1 MRCPGLRLR
10 YFFEREAK
18 KMRNEKVRMLCEG
31 ALCVAIAAVLSYVKL
46 DVGPSGGSINATMIP
61 LILFAIRWGW
71 GWGVGAG
78 LVFGTLKYFL
88 GEGFV
93 ISWVSIVFD
102 YSVAYAFVGF
112 AGVLKRKANLAW
124 LAALIGCVARFVIH
138 YLSGVTVYAEWMP
151 EEFLGLT
158 MTTPFFYSALYNLFY
173 MLPSTVI
180 AVVGVFALSQVS
192 AVRKWLEGNDLK

>member
-1 MRCPGLRLR
+1 
-10 YFFEREAK
+10 
-18 KMRNEKVRMLCEG
+18 MRNEKVRMLCEG
-31 ALCVAIAAVLSYVKL
+31 ALCIAMSVVLSYVKL

-93 ISWVSIVFD
+93 ISWVSIIFD

-124 LAALIGCVARFVIH
+124 LATLIGCVARFVVH
-138 YLSGVTVYAEWMP
+138 YISGVTVYAEWMP
-151 EEFLGLT
+151 EEFMGMT
-158 MTTPFFYSALYNLFY
+158 MTSPFFYSALYNLFY

-180 AVVGVFALSQVS
+180 SLVGVFALSRIP
-192 AVRKWLEGNDLK
+192 AIHKWLEGGDLK

>member
-1 MRCPGLRLR
+1 
-10 YFFEREAK
+10 
-18 KMRNEKVRMLCEG
+18 MRNKTVRILCEA
-31 ALCVAIAAVLSYVKL
+31 ALCVAMSAVLSYVKL

-61 LILFAIRWGW
+61 LVLLAIRWGW

-93 ISWVSIVFD
+93 ISWVSIIFD

-112 AGVLKRKANLAW
+112 AGVLKRKADLAW
-124 LAALIGCVARFVIH
+124 LAALIGCAARFVIH
-138 YLSGVTVYAEWMP
+138 YISGVTVYAQWMP

-158 MTTPFFYSALYNLFY
+158 MTSPLFYSALYNLFY

-180 AVVGVFALSQVS
+180 TVVGVFALSK
-192 AVRKWLEGNDLK
+192 AAPIRKWLEGADLK

>member
-1 MRCPGLRLR
+1 
-10 YFFEREAK
+10 
-18 KMRNEKVRMLCEG
+18 MRNEKVRMLCEG
-31 ALCVAIAAVLSYVKL
+31 ALCIAMSVVLSYVKL

-61 LILFAIRWGW
+61 LVLFAIRWGW

-93 ISWVSIVFD
+93 ISWVSILFD

-112 AGVLKRKANLAW
+112 AGVLKGKANTAW
-124 LAALIGCVARFVIH
+124 LAALMGCAARFVVH

-151 EEFLGLT
+151 EEFLGMT
-158 MTTPFFYSALYNLFY
+158 MTTPFFYSFLYNLFY
-173 MLPSTVI
+173 MLPSTMI
-180 AVVGVFALSQVS
+180 TLVGVFALSMV
-192 AVRKWLEGNDLK
+192 APIRKWLEGSDLK

>member
-1 MRCPGLRLR
+1 
-10 YFFEREAK
+10 
-18 KMRNEKVRMLCEG
+18 MRNEKVRMLCEG
-31 ALCVAIAAVLSYVKL
+31 ALCIAMSVVLSYVKL

-61 LILFAIRWGW
+61 LVLFAIRWGW

-93 ISWVSIVFD
+93 ISWVSILFD

-112 AGVLKRKANLAW
+112 AGVLKGKANTAW
-124 LAALIGCVARFVIH
+124 LAALMGCAARFVVQ

-151 EEFLGLT
+151 EEFLGMT
-158 MTTPFFYSALYNLFY
+158 MTTPFFYSFLYNLFY

-180 AVVGVFALSQVS
+180 TLVGIFALSMV
-192 AVRKWLEGNDLK
+192 APIRKWLEGSDLK

>member
-1 MRCPGLRLR
+1 
-10 YFFEREAK
+10 
-18 KMRNEKVRMLCEG
+18 MRNEKVRMLCEG
-31 ALCVAIAAVLSYVKL
+31 ALCVAMSVVLSYVKL

-61 LILFAIRWGW
+61 LVLFAIRWGW

-93 ISWVSIVFD
+93 ISWVSILFD

-112 AGVLKRKANLAW
+112 AGVLKGKANTAW
-124 LAALIGCVARFVIH
+124 LAALMGCAARFVVH

-151 EEFLGLT
+151 EEFLGMT
-158 MTTPFFYSALYNLFY
+158 MTTPWFYSFLYNIIWAGPDVALTLVIFLILYQVKPMRRLF
-173 MLPSTVI
+173 M
-180 AVVGVFALSQVS
+180 AQ
-192 AVRKWLEGNDLK
+192 DLA

>member
-1 MRCPGLRLR
+1 
-10 YFFEREAK
+10 
-18 KMRNEKVRMLCEG
+18 MRNEKVRMLCEG
-31 ALCVAIAAVLSYVKL
+31 ALCIAMSVVLSYVKL

-61 LILFAIRWGW
+61 LVLFAIRWGW

-93 ISWVSIVFD
+93 ISWVSILFD

-112 AGVLKRKANLAW
+112 AGVLKGKANTAW
-124 LAALIGCVARFVIH
+124 LAALIGCAARFVVH

-151 EEFLGLT
+151 EEFLGMT
-158 MTTPFFYSALYNLFY
+158 MTTPFFYSFLYNLFY

-180 AVVGVFALSQVS
+180 TLVGIFALSMV
-192 AVRKWLEGNDLK
+192 APIRKWLEGSDLK

>member
-1 MRCPGLRLR
+1 
-10 YFFEREAK
+10 
-18 KMRNEKVRMLCEG
+18 MRNEKVRMLCEG
-31 ALCVAIAAVLSYVKL
+31 ALCIAMSVVLSYVKL

-61 LILFAIRWGW
+61 LVLFAIRWGW

-93 ISWVSIVFD
+93 ISWVSILFD

-112 AGVLKRKANLAW
+112 AGVLKGKANTAW
-124 LAALIGCVARFVIH
+124 LAALLGCAARFVVH

-151 EEFLGLT
+151 EEFLGMT
-158 MTTPFFYSALYNLFY
+158 MTTPFFYSFLYNLFY

-180 AVVGVFALSQVS
+180 TLVGVFALSMV
-192 AVRKWLEGNDLK
+192 APIRKWLEGSDLK

>member
-1 MRCPGLRLR
+1 
-10 YFFEREAK
+10 
-18 KMRNEKVRMLCEG
+18 MRNEKGRMLCEG
-31 ALCVAIAAVLSYVKL
+31 ALCIAMSVVLSYVKL

-61 LILFAIRWGW
+61 LVLFAIRWGW

-93 ISWVSIVFD
+93 ISWVSILFD

-112 AGVLKRKANLAW
+112 AGVLKGKANTAW
-124 LAALIGCVARFVIH
+124 LAALMGCAARFVVH

-151 EEFLGLT
+151 EEFLGMT
-158 MTTPFFYSALYNLFY
+158 MTTPFFYSFLYNLFY

-180 AVVGVFALSQVS
+180 TLVGVFALSMV
-192 AVRKWLEGNDLK
+192 APIRKWLEGSDLK

>member
-1 MRCPGLRLR
+1 
-10 YFFEREAK
+10 
-18 KMRNEKVRMLCEG
+18 MRNEKVRMLCEG
-31 ALCVAIAAVLSYVKL
+31 ALCIAMSVVLSYVKL

-61 LILFAIRWGW
+61 LVLFAIRWGW

-93 ISWVSIVFD
+93 ISWVSILFD

-112 AGVLKRKANLAW
+112 AGVLKGKANTAW
-124 LAALIGCVARFVIH
+124 LAALMGCAARFVVH

-151 EEFLGLT
+151 EEFLGMT
-158 MTTPFFYSALYNLFY
+158 MTTPFFYSFLYNLFY

-180 AVVGVFALSQVS
+180 TLVGIFALSMV
-192 AVRKWLEGNDLK
+192 APIRKWLEGSDLK

>member
-1 MRCPGLRLR
+1 
-10 YFFEREAK
+10 
-18 KMRNEKVRMLCEG
+18 MRNEKVRMLCEG
-31 ALCVAIAAVLSYVKL
+31 ALCIAMSVVLSYVKL

-61 LILFAIRWGW
+61 LVLFAIRWGW

-93 ISWVSIVFD
+93 ISWVSILFD

-112 AGVLKRKANLAW
+112 AGVLKGKANTAW
-124 LAALIGCVARFVIH
+124 LAALMGCAARFVVH

-151 EEFLGLT
+151 EEFLGMT
-158 MTTPFFYSALYNLFY
+158 MTTPFFYSFLYNLFY

-180 AVVGVFALSQVS
+180 TLVGVFALSMV
-192 AVRKWLEGNDLK
+192 APVRKWLEGSDLK

>member
-1 MRCPGLRLR
+1 
-10 YFFEREAK
+10 
-18 KMRNEKVRMLCEG
+18 MRNEKIRMLCEG
-31 ALCVAIAAVLSYVKL
+31 ALCIAMSVALSYVKL

-61 LILFAIRWGW
+61 LVLFAIRWGW

-93 ISWVSIVFD
+93 ISWVSILFD

-112 AGVLKRKANLAW
+112 AGVLKGKANTAW
-124 LAALIGCVARFVIH
+124 LAALMGCAARFVVH

-151 EEFLGLT
+151 EEFLGMT
-158 MTTPFFYSALYNLFY
+158 MTTPFFYSFLYNLFY

-180 AVVGVFALSQVS
+180 TLVGVFALSMV
-192 AVRKWLEGNDLK
+192 APIRKWLEGSDLK

>member
-1 MRCPGLRLR
+1 
-10 YFFEREAK
+10 
-18 KMRNEKVRMLCEG
+18 MRNEKVRMLCEG
-31 ALCVAIAAVLSYVKL
+31 ALCIAMSVVLSYVKL

-61 LILFAIRWGW
+61 LVLFAIRWGW

-93 ISWVSIVFD
+93 ISWVSILFD

-112 AGVLKRKANLAW
+112 AGVLKGKANTAW
-124 LAALIGCVARFVIH
+124 LAALMGCVARFVVH

-151 EEFLGLT
+151 EEFLGMT
-158 MTTPFFYSALYNLFY
+158 MTTPFFYSFLYNLFY

-180 AVVGVFALSQVS
+180 TLVGVFALSMV
-192 AVRKWLEGNDLK
+192 APVRKWLEGSDLK

>member
-1 MRCPGLRLR
+1 
-10 YFFEREAK
+10 
-18 KMRNEKVRMLCEG
+18 MRNEKVRMLCEG
-31 ALCVAIAAVLSYVKL
+31 ALCIAMSVVLSYVKL

-61 LILFAIRWGW
+61 LVLFAIRWGW

-93 ISWVSIVFD
+93 ISWVSILFD

-112 AGVLKRKANLAW
+112 AGVLKGKANTAW
-124 LAALIGCVARFVIH
+124 LAALMGCAARFVVH

-151 EEFLGLT
+151 EEFLGMT
-158 MTTPFFYSALYNLFY
+158 MTTPFFYSFLYNLFY
-173 MLPSTVI
+173 MLTSTVI
-180 AVVGVFALSQVS
+180 TLVGVFALSMV
-192 AVRKWLEGNDLK
+192 APIRKWLEGSDLK

>member
-1 MRCPGLRLR
+1 
-10 YFFEREAK
+10 
-18 KMRNEKVRMLCEG
+18 MRNEKVRMLCEG
-31 ALCVAIAAVLSYVKL
+31 ALCIAMSVVLSYVKL

-61 LILFAIRWGW
+61 LVLFAIRWGW

-93 ISWVSIVFD
+93 ISWVSILFD

-112 AGVLKRKANLAW
+112 AGVLKGKANTAW
-124 LAALIGCVARFVIH
+124 LAALMGCAARFVVH

-151 EEFLGLT
+151 EEFLGMT
-158 MTTPFFYSALYNLFY
+158 MTTPFFYSFLYNLFY

-180 AVVGVFALSQVS
+180 AVVGVFALSMV
-192 AVRKWLEGNDLK
+192 APIRKWLEGSDLK

>member
-1 MRCPGLRLR
+1 
-10 YFFEREAK
+10 
-18 KMRNEKVRMLCEG
+18 MRNEKVRMLCEG
-31 ALCVAIAAVLSYVKL
+31 ALCIAMSVVLSYVKL

-61 LILFAIRWGW
+61 LVLFAIRWGW

-93 ISWVSIVFD
+93 ISWVSILFD

-112 AGVLKRKANLAW
+112 AGVLKGKANTAW
-124 LAALIGCVARFVIH
+124 LAALMGCAARFVVH

-151 EEFLGLT
+151 EEFLGMT
-158 MTTPFFYSALYNLFY
+158 MTTPFFYSFLYNLFY

-180 AVVGVFALSQVS
+180 TLVGVFALSMV
-192 AVRKWLEGNDLK
+192 APIRKWLEGSDLK

>member
-1 MRCPGLRLR
+1 
-10 YFFEREAK
+10 
-18 KMRNEKVRMLCEG
+18 MRNEKVRLLCEA
-31 ALCVAIAAVLSYVKL
+31 ALCVAMSVVLSYVKL

-71 GWGVGAG
+71 GWGVAAG

-93 ISWVSIVFD
+93 ISWISIIFD

-112 AGVLKRKANLAW
+112 AGVLKRKADPAW
-124 LAALIGCVARFVIH
+124 LAALIGCAARFVIH

-151 EEFLGLT
+151 EEFLGMT
-158 MTTPFFYSALYNLFY
+158 MTSPFFYSALYNLFY
-173 MLPSTVI
+173 MRPSTVI
-180 AVVGVFALSQVS
+180 SVVGAFALSKVTPI
-192 AVRKWLEGNDLK
+192 RRWLEGADLK

>member
-1 MRCPGLRLR
+1 
-10 YFFEREAK
+10 
-18 KMRNEKVRMLCEG
+18 MRNEKVRMLCEG
-31 ALCVAIAAVLSYVKL
+31 ALCVALSVALSYVKL

-61 LILFAIRWGW
+61 LVLFAIRWGW

-93 ISWVSIVFD
+93 ISWVSILFD

-112 AGVLKRKANLAW
+112 AGVLKGKANTAW
-124 LAALIGCVARFVIH
+124 LAALMGCAARFVVH

-151 EEFLGLT
+151 EEFLGMT
-158 MTTPFFYSALYNLFY
+158 MTTPFFYSFLYNLFY

-180 AVVGVFALSQVS
+180 TLVGVFALSMV
-192 AVRKWLEGNDLK
+192 APIRKWLEGSDLK

>member
-1 MRCPGLRLR
+1 MQNKTVRIIC
-10 YFFEREAK
+10 EA
-18 KMRNEKVRMLCEG
+18 
-31 ALCVAIAAVLSYVKL
+31 ALCVAMSAVLSYIKL

-88 GEGFV
+88 GEGMV
-93 ISWVSIVFD
+93 INWISIVFD

-112 AGVLKRKANLAW
+112 AGVLKRKSGLAW
-124 LAALIGCVARFVIH
+124 LSALIGSAARFVIH
-138 YLSGVTVYAEWMP
+138 YISGVTVYAQWMP

-180 AVVGVFALSQVS
+180 SVVGVFALSKS
-192 AVRKWLEGNDLK
+192 APIRRWLEGSDLK

>member
-1 MRCPGLRLR
+1 
-10 YFFEREAK
+10 
-18 KMRNEKVRMLCEG
+18 MRNEKVRMLCEG
-31 ALCVAIAAVLSYVKL
+31 ALCVAMSVVLSYVKL

-61 LILFAIRWGW
+61 LVLFAIRWGW

-93 ISWVSIVFD
+93 ISWVSILFD

-112 AGVLKRKANLAW
+112 AGVLKGKANTAW
-124 LAALIGCVARFVIH
+124 LAALMGCVARFVVH

-151 EEFLGLT
+151 EEFLGMT
-158 MTTPFFYSALYNLFY
+158 MTTPFFYSFLYNLFY

-180 AVVGVFALSQVS
+180 TLVGVFALSMV
-192 AVRKWLEGNDLK
+192 APIRKWLEGSDLK

>member
-1 MRCPGLRLR
+1 M
-10 YFFEREAK
+10 
-18 KMRNEKVRMLCEG
+18 
-31 ALCVAIAAVLSYVKL
+31 
-46 DVGPSGGSINATMIP
+46 
-61 LILFAIRWGW
+61 
-71 GWGVGAG
+71 
-78 LVFGTLKYFL
+78 
-88 GEGFV
+88 
-93 ISWVSIVFD
+93 SIVFD

-151 EEFLGLT
+151 GEFLGLT

>member
-1 MRCPGLRLR
+1 
-10 YFFEREAK
+10 
-18 KMRNEKVRMLCEG
+18 MRNEKVRMLCEG
-31 ALCVAIAAVLSYVKL
+31 ALCIAMSVVLSYVKL

-61 LILFAIRWGW
+61 LVLFAIRW

-93 ISWVSIVFD
+93 ISWVSILFD

-112 AGVLKRKANLAW
+112 AGVLKGKANTAW
-124 LAALIGCVARFVIH
+124 LAALMGCAARFVVH

-151 EEFLGLT
+151 EEFLGMT
-158 MTTPFFYSALYNLFY
+158 MTTPFFYSFLYNLFY

-180 AVVGVFALSQVS
+180 TLVGVFALSMV
-192 AVRKWLEGNDLK
+192 APIRKWLEGSDLK

>member
-1 MRCPGLRLR
+1 
-10 YFFEREAK
+10 
-18 KMRNEKVRMLCEG
+18 MRNEKVRMLCEG
-31 ALCVAIAAVLSYVKL
+31 ALCIAMSVVLSYVKL

-61 LILFAIRWGW
+61 LVLFAIRWGW

-93 ISWVSIVFD
+93 ISWVSILFD

-112 AGVLKRKANLAW
+112 AGVLKGKANTAW
-124 LAALIGCVARFVIH
+124 LAALMGCAARFVVH

-151 EEFLGLT
+151 EEFLGMT
-158 MTTPFFYSALYNLFY
+158 MTTPFFYSFLYNLFY

-180 AVVGVFALSQVS
+180 TLVGVFALSMV
-192 AVRKWLEGNDLK
+192 APIRKWLEGSALK

>member
-1 MRCPGLRLR
+1 
-10 YFFEREAK
+10 
-18 KMRNEKVRMLCEG
+18 MRNEKVRMLCEG

-88 GEGFV
+88 GEGVV
-93 ISWVSIVFD
+93 INWVSIIFD

-112 AGVLKRKANLAW
+112 AGVLKRKADLAW
-124 LAALIGCVARFVIH
+124 LATLIGCVARFFIH
-138 YLSGVTVYAEWMP
+138 YLSGVTVYAQWMP

-180 AVVGVFALSQVS
+180 SVVGVFALSQMP
-192 AVRKWLEGNDLK
+192 AIRKWLEGNDLK

>member
-1 MRCPGLRLR
+1 
-10 YFFEREAK
+10 
-18 KMRNEKVRMLCEG
+18 MRNEKIRMLCEG
-31 ALCVAIAAVLSYVKL
+31 ALCIAMSVALSYVKL

-61 LILFAIRWGW
+61 LVLFAIRWGW

-93 ISWVSIVFD
+93 ISWVSIIFD
-102 YSVAYAFVGF
+102 YSIAYAFVGF
-112 AGVLKRKANLAW
+112 AGVLKRKANTAW
-124 LAALIGCVARFVIH
+124 LAALIGCAARFVIH

-151 EEFLGLT
+151 EEFLGMT
-158 MTTPFFYSALYNLFY
+158 MTTPFFYSLLYNLFY

-180 AVVGVFALSQVS
+180 TLVGIFALSKVT
-192 AVRKWLEGNDLK
+192 AIGKWLEGADLS

>member
-1 MRCPGLRLR
+1 
-10 YFFEREAK
+10 
-18 KMRNEKVRMLCEG
+18 MRNEKVRMLCEG
-31 ALCVAIAAVLSYVKL
+31 ALCVALSVALSYVKL

-71 GWGVGAG
+71 GWGVGVG

-93 ISWVSIVFD
+93 ISWISIIFD

-112 AGVLKRKANLAW
+112 SGALKQKANLAW
-124 LAALIGCVARFVIH
+124 LSALIGCAARFIVH
-138 YLSGVTVYAEWMP
+138 YISGVTVYAEWMP
-151 EEFLGLT
+151 EEFLGLP
-158 MTTPFFYSALYNLFY
+158 MTSPFFYSALYNLFY

-180 AVVGVFALSQVS
+180 SVVGVLALSKMTPI
-192 AVRKWLEGNDLK
+192 RRWLDGSGLK

>member
-1 MRCPGLRLR
+1 
-10 YFFEREAK
+10 
-18 KMRNEKVRMLCEG
+18 
-31 ALCVAIAAVLSYVKL
+31 
-46 DVGPSGGSINATMIP
+46 VGPSGGSINATMIP
-61 LILFAIRWGW
+61 LVLFAIRWGW

-93 ISWVSIVFD
+93 ISWVSILFD

-112 AGVLKRKANLAW
+112 AGVLKGKANTAW
-124 LAALIGCVARFVIH
+124 LAALMGCAARFVVH

-151 EEFLGLT
+151 EEFLGMT
-158 MTTPFFYSALYNLFY
+158 MTSPLFYSALYNLFY

-180 AVVGVFALSQVS
+180 TLVGVFALSQVS

>member
-1 MRCPGLRLR
+1 
-10 YFFEREAK
+10 
-18 KMRNEKVRMLCEG
+18 MRNQKVRMLCEG
-31 ALCVAIAAVLSYVKL
+31 ALCVAIAAVLSYIKL
-46 DVGPSGGSINATMIP
+46 DVGPSGGSVNATMIP

-93 ISWVSIVFD
+93 ISWVSIIFD

-112 AGVLKRKANLAW
+112 AGVLKRKADKAW
-124 LAALIGCVARFVIH
+124 LAALIGCAARFVIH

-151 EEFLGLT
+151 ETFLGMT
-158 MTTPFFYSALYNLFY
+158 MTSPFIYSALYNLGY
-173 MLPSTVI
+173 IIPSTVI
-180 AVVGVFALSQVS
+180 AVAGVLALSK
-192 AVRKWLEGNDLK
+192 APAIRKWLEGSDLK

>member
-1 MRCPGLRLR
+1 
-10 YFFEREAK
+10 
-18 KMRNEKVRMLCEG
+18 MRNEKVRMLCEG
-31 ALCVAIAAVLSYVKL
+31 ALCIAMSVVLSYVKL

-61 LILFAIRWGW
+61 LVLFAIRWGR

-93 ISWVSIVFD
+93 ISWVSILFD

-112 AGVLKRKANLAW
+112 AGVLKGKANTAW
-124 LAALIGCVARFVIH
+124 LAALMGCAARFVVH

-151 EEFLGLT
+151 EEFLGMT
-158 MTTPFFYSALYNLFY
+158 MTTPFFYSFLYNLFY

-180 AVVGVFALSQVS
+180 TLVGVFALSMV
-192 AVRKWLEGNDLK
+192 APIRKWLEGSDLK

>member
-1 MRCPGLRLR
+1 
-10 YFFEREAK
+10 
-18 KMRNEKVRMLCEG
+18 MRNEKVRMLCEG
-31 ALCVAIAAVLSYVKL
+31 ALCIAMSVVLSYVKL

-61 LILFAIRWGW
+61 LVLFAIRWGW
-71 GWGVGAG
+71 GLGVGAG

-93 ISWVSIVFD
+93 ISWVSILFD

-112 AGVLKRKANLAW
+112 AGVLKGKANTAW
-124 LAALIGCVARFVIH
+124 LAALMGCAARFVVH

-151 EEFLGLT
+151 EEFLGMT
-158 MTTPFFYSALYNLFY
+158 MTTPFFYSFLYNLFY

-180 AVVGVFALSQVS
+180 TLVGVFALSMV
-192 AVRKWLEGNDLK
+192 APVRKWLEGSDLK